1 MSFGLW
7 GSVRLCNL
15 GKKKWFL
22 KAMGHYTSNFCF
34 NQFTTST
41 LHICQISNSVSL
53 TIKTIGQTNW
63 LVPWDTHE
71 HKNYLKPVG
80 RREKPAFSL
89 ERERDLGERERG
101 SLLIQPHHP
110 SILPLISPFLI
121 SKELNFFVPLQFVGS
136 IFYTKSL
143 FKGFKVTWSLY

>member
-1 MSFGLW
+1 MW
-7 GSVRLCNL
+7 AT
-15 GKKKWFL
+15 WFL

-41 LHICQISNSVSL
+41 LHRCQISNSVSL
-53 TIKTIGQTNW
+53 TIKTNGKTNW

-71 HKNYLKPVG
+71 HKNDLKPVE

-101 SLLIQPHHP
+101 SLLIQQHHP
-110 SILPLISPFLI
+110 SILPLISPFFNL
-121 SKELNFFVPLQFVGS
+121 KGAEFLCPVAVCGFNFLHKIVVQGHL
-136 IFYTKSL
+136 
-143 FKGFKVTWSLY
+143 VTLLATRSWRC